1 MAQDFESEGAQI
13 TNSATTL
20 LTANS
25 DDAIVGL
32 RLANITAS
40 TVTCSIWI
48 AEGGSTDRYL
58 VKDLSIPAASS
69 VELVNGGAKIV
80 LQNTDVLKGQ
90 ASVASSVDVWI
101 SRVDSISTQENKWL

>member
-40 TVTCSIWI
+40 TVTCSI
-48 AEGGSTDRYL
+48 
-58 VKDLSIPAASS
+58 
-69 VELVNGGAKIV
+69 KI
-80 LQNTDVLKGQ
+80 
-90 ASVASSVDVWI
+90 
-101 SRVDSISTQENKWL
+101 

>member
-32 RLANITAS
+32 RLANVLTSAV
-40 TVTCSIWI
+40 TVSVWI
-48 AEGGSTDRYL
+48 SENGSTDRYL
-58 VKDLSIPAASS
+58 VKDLSLPAASS
-69 VELVNGGAKIV
+69 VELIQSGSKVV
-80 LQNTDVLKGQ
+80 MQNTDVLKGQ
-90 ASVASSVDVWI
+90 SNTASSVDVWI
-101 SRVDSISTQENKWL
+101 SRVDSIST